1 MNDFFLLNN
10 ESLPHVF
17 IGQNIEIK
25 QIQIKNLNR
34 FAYFADPI
42 KQLES
47 YSIETI
53 KPIILTS
60 IIQIMGLC
68 SLVTSLDPE
77 TFSKHIGDQD
87 AIADLILKIIQVN
100 EAYFKEEKP
109 KKQQRENQKKYSWFD
124 SFQYLISDGHR
135 QDDILNMSYGAFIEY
150 LKAAQRRESQ
160 RLKTIAI
167 ATRAASAKNNDFDKF
182 VSGLD
187 H

>member
-25 QIQIKNLNR
+25 QIQIKNLNQ

-47 YSIETI
+47 YSVETI

-77 TFSKHIGDQD
+77 TFSKHIGNQD

-124 SFQYLISDGHR
+124 SFQRLISDGHR

-167 ATRAASAKNNDFDKF
+167 ATRAASAKNNDFDRF

-187 H
+187 G